1 MYSKRI
7 AFSLLACFFAGCAS
21 FKTTA
26 LYRFDNDSVVPEC
39 NNEKLKGLPVKLKVP
54 SHVRVTIYEQQVI
67 LATSDADVATKKGK
81 AVTSAATVRET
92 QGQIAK
98 LSTDVTDAVTR
109 SNDATNELTRRT
121 AQVVAAKMEPAGPDR
136 DAKVSVAE
144 ALEKAAKEEKV
155 EAELQLTAAI
165 KRKNEDLSKLL
176 DKLGNDKKT
185 AALDADEAVIKYK
198 LVSFTPQQLV
208 VETELEYTAKI
219 FLVDFRRPAAGILN
233 LNEASMDDEQY
244 FSKIQADVT
253 ERTLEDVGKALDT
266 LKGTVTPPKLPAAAT
281 TNADTPPG
289 AGNGDVNFQRSIVAS
304 KRFDISEPD
313 WEARMNSFIDA
324 KLNSQ
329 NGSFASDDELETQVP
344 VAALQTDE

>member
-1 MYSKRI
+1 MNTTRI
-7 AFSLLACFFAGCAS
+7 AFSLLACLLVGCTS

-67 LATSDADVATKKGK
+67 LATSAADVTAKKAAADSS
-81 AVTSAATVRET
+81 AVIVRGT
-92 QGQIAK
+92 QGKIAK

-109 SNDATNELTRRT
+109 NNDASDELTRRT
-121 AQVVAAKMEPAGPDR
+121 AQLVAARMLPAGANR
-136 DAKVSVAE
+136 DAKVSVAK
-144 ALEKAAKEEKV
+144 ALEVLAKKEKV
-155 EAELQLTAAI
+155 EAEMQVTAAI
-165 KRKNEDLSKLL
+165 KRKNDDLSKLQ
-176 DKLGNDKKT
+176 DQLGTEKNT
-185 AALDADEAVIKYK
+185 AALAADEAVIKYK